1 MVAASDVRFGD
12 HAAALRSLVRP
23 LFTEHHPTRR
33 RTILEACGL
42 VVLCLVHTGLFVTIS
57 YAQRDFSTSL
67 SKKDWPGF
75 VAACWKYVGVI
86 IVAAPSFA
94 QYRYLEGLFCLH
106 ARCWLTERL
115 LARYFADDNFYH
127 IGATSGIDNPDQRI
141 TEDVRLFVGQSVGFV
156 LQVLGKLLNMVAFC
170 GVLWSISPLLVAIL
184 LGYSVL
190 GTLVIVKLFGDSV
203 QLLAFA
209 KLRRE
214 ADLRF
219 ALVRVR
225 EHAESIAF
233 FHGGAREE
241 GVAVT
246 RLGRV
251 VETAASLLLVERR
264 LAIFQNVYEYATILV
279 PGMVIAPRYM
289 AGEVGRAGRVL
300 RAAGVC

>member
-1 MVAASDVRFGD
+1 M
-12 HAAALRSLVRP
+12 
-23 LFTEHHPTRR
+23 
-33 RTILEACGL
+33 
-42 VVLCLVHTGLFVTIS
+42 
-57 YAQRDFSTSL
+57 
-67 SKKDWPGF
+67 
-75 VAACWKYVGVI
+75 
-86 IVAAPSFA
+86 
-94 QYRYLEGLFCLH
+94 
-106 ARCWLTERL
+106 
-115 LARYFADDNFYH
+115 
-127 IGATSGIDNPDQRI
+127 
-141 TEDVRLFVGQSVGFV
+141 RLFVAQSVGFV
-156 LQVLGKLLNMVAFC
+156 LQVLRMCTACALLHTACTLHAHCVHTACTRLQVLGKLLNMVAFC

-190 GTLVIVKLFGDSV
+190 GTLVIVKLFGGSI
-203 QLLAFA
+203 QMLAFA

-233 FHGGAREE
+233 FRGGAREE

-300 RAAGVC
+300 GAAGVC